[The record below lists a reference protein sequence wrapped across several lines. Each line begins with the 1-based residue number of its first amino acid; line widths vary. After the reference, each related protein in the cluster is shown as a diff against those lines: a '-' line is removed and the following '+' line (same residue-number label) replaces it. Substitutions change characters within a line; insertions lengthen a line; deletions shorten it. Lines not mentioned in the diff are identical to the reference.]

1 MQDLRS
7 IHTKLT
13 PKKSPWW
20 RLTVASPHV
29 SRVSASKLHKNL
41 TCDSISSFLN
51 LMRDIPEKSMV
62 SAHDKTGLLGA
73 CQSLQRSCGRVRLL
87 SPFSSRCSWPVLVD
101 ATTLAAIWFTWREA
115 CWRVVS
121 LVLLRSAFTWVQTRT
136 HGWNTKPLN
145 LQTHSQKLIAQSMWY
160 YMCFSLKWDFYL
172 WGSDQ
177 LCRASSDLVG
187 ADNQLFIFAGVQHHL
202 ISRLPVRK
210 QVKT

>member
-1 MQDLRS
+1 MS
-7 IHTKLT
+7 
-13 PKKSPWW
+13 S
-20 RLTVASPHV
+20 
-29 SRVSASKLHKNL
+29 L

-62 SAHDKTGLLGA
+62 SVQDETELLDA
-73 CQSLQRSCGRVRLL
+73 CPSLQRSCGQVRLF

-121 LVLLRSAFTWVQTRT
+121 LVLWRSALTCRGEHMGET
-136 HGWNTKPLN
+136 LN
-145 LQTHSQKLIAQSMWY
+145 LMNESSEIAWKSNVTWLICCHVETHLIWAFEYISTVVRFEMR
-160 YMCFSLKWDFYL
+160 LYL
-172 WGSDQ
+172 WGSNQ
-177 LCRASSDLVG
+177 LCRAGSDLVG

-210 QVKT
+210 QVKTQKPRQFTWSERV